1 MSEQKRSILHTEL
14 EYLGAQF
21 STSTEGFNLAQSF
34 YGEKPLEEAL
44 KDCALIDLS
53 GIGYTLVSG
62 TSAQNFVE
70 AVFAGKQLEVGETS
84 FECALTGD
92 GSLSS
97 IGLLARS
104 GQNEYVV
111 LDASERSLVLDEWL
125 SIIASVEQNGVAPY
139 AEVSLEDAT
148 PLLTPL
154 LLAGKKAKK
163 VLMDYLGE
171 QKLPEDSKLCNL
183 MLDQTIPALV
193 ANVSTKK
200 VPAYLVMVPPVH
212 TVILYRSLLSFETV
226 HPLGYK
232 QLIEGLKTYLPW
244 FSELASNTKVVVVVA
259 KDKLEGWGLLRASDD
274 FIGARGDLL

>member
-171 QKLPEDSKLCNL
+171 QRLPEDSKLCNL

-212 TVILYRSLLSFETV
+212 TVILFRSLLSFEMV
-226 HPLGYK
+226 HPLGHK

-244 FSELASNTKVVVVVA
+244 FSELASNTKVVVA

>member
-21 STSTEGFNLAQSF
+21 STSTKGFNLAQSF

-62 TSAQNFVE
+62 VAAQNFVE
-70 AVFAGKQLEVGETS
+70 AVFAGKQLEVGEAS

-212 TVILYRSLLSFETV
+212 TVILFRSLLSFETV
-226 HPLGYK
+226 HPLGHK
-232 QLIEGLKTYLPW
+232 QLFEGLKTYLPW
-244 FSELASNTKVVVVVA
+244 FSELASNTKVVVA

>member
-97 IGLLARS
+97 IGLLVRS

-111 LDASERSLVLDEWL
+111 LDASKRSLVLDEWL

-183 MLDQTIPALV
+183 MLDQTIPVLV

-244 FSELASNTKVVVVVA
+244 FSELASNTKVVVA
-259 KDKLEGWGLLRASDD
+259 KDKLEGWSLLRASDD

>member
-44 KDCALIDLS
+44 KDCALVDLS

-62 TSAQNFVE
+62 VAAQNFVE
-70 AVFAGKQLEVGETS
+70 AVFAGKQLEVGEAS

-212 TVILYRSLLSFETV
+212 TVILFRSLLSFETV
-226 HPLGYK
+226 HPLGHK

-244 FSELASNTKVVVVVA
+244 FSELASNTKVVVA

>member
-62 TSAQNFVE
+62 TSSQNFVE
-70 AVFAGKQLEVGETS
+70 AVFAGKQLEVGEAS

-111 LDASERSLVLDEWL
+111 LDASERSLVLEEWL

-171 QKLPEDSKLCNL
+171 QQLPEDSKLCNL

-212 TVILYRSLLSFETV
+212 TVILFRSLLSFEMV
-226 HPLGYK
+226 HPLGHK

-244 FSELASNTKVVVVVA
+244 FSELASNTKIVVA

>member
-171 QKLPEDSKLCNL
+171 QRLPEDSKLCNL

-193 ANVSTKK
+193 VNISTKK

-212 TVILYRSLLSFETV
+212 TVILFRSLLSFEMV
-226 HPLGYK
+226 HPLGHK
-232 QLIEGLKTYLPW
+232 QLIEGLKSYLPW
-244 FSELASNTKVVVVVA
+244 FSELATNTKVVLA
-259 KDKLEGWGLLRASDD
+259 KDKLEGWGLLRASAD

>member
-111 LDASERSLVLDEWL
+111 LDASGRSLVLDEWL

-154 LLAGKKAKK
+154 LLAGKKSKK

-171 QKLPEDSKLCNL
+171 QRLPEDSKLYNL
-183 MLDQTIPALV
+183 MLDQTIPVLV

-212 TVILYRSLLSFETV
+212 TVILFRSLLSFETV
-226 HPLGYK
+226 HPLGHK

-244 FSELASNTKVVVVVA
+244 FSELASNTKVVVA

>member
-21 STSTEGFNLAQSF
+21 STSTEGFNLAKSF

-154 LLAGKKAKK
+154 LLAGKKARK

-171 QKLPEDSKLCNL
+171 QKLPEDAKLCNL

-212 TVILYRSLLSFETV
+212 TVILFRSLLSFETV
-226 HPLGYK
+226 HPLGHK

-244 FSELASNTKVVVVVA
+244 FSELASNTKVVVA
-259 KDKLEGWGLLRASDD
+259 KDKLESWGLLRASDD

>member
-171 QKLPEDSKLCNL
+171 QRLPEDSKLCNL

-212 TVILYRSLLSFETV
+212 TVILFRSLLSFETV
-226 HPLGYK
+226 HPLGHK
-232 QLIEGLKTYLPW
+232 QLVEGLKTYLPW
-244 FSELASNTKVVVVVA
+244 FSELASNTKVVAA

>member
-44 KDCALIDLS
+44 KDCALVDLS
-53 GIGYTLVSG
+53 GISYTLVSG
-62 TSAQNFVE
+62 AVAQNFVE
-70 AVFAGKQLEVGETS
+70 AVFAGKQLEVGEAS

-97 IGLLARS
+97 IGLLTRS

-111 LDASERSLVLDEWL
+111 LDASERSLVLEEWL

-163 VLMDYLGE
+163 VLMDYLRE
-171 QKLPEDSKLCNL
+171 QQLPEDSKICNL

-200 VPAYLVMVPPVH
+200 LPAYLVMVPPVH
-212 TVILYRSLLSFETV
+212 TVILFRSLLSFEVV
-226 HPLGYK
+226 HPLGHK
-232 QLIEGLKTYLPW
+232 QLIDGLKTYLPW
-244 FSELASNTKVVVVVA
+244 FSELASNTKVVLA
-259 KDKLEGWGLLRASDD
+259 KDKLEGWGLLRTSDD

>member
-154 LLAGKKAKK
+154 LLAGTKTTK

-171 QKLPEDSKLCNL
+171 QTLPEDSKLCNL
-183 MLDQTIPALV
+183 MLDQTIPVLV

-212 TVILYRSLLSFETV
+212 TVILFRSLLSFETV
-226 HPLGYK
+226 HPLGHK

-244 FSELASNTKVVVVVA
+244 FSELASNTKVVVA

>member
-44 KDCALIDLS
+44 KDCALVDLS
-53 GIGYTLVSG
+53 GISYTLVSG
-62 TSAQNFVE
+62 AVAQNFVE

-84 FECALTGD
+84 FECTLTGD

-111 LDASERSLVLDEWL
+111 LDASERSLVLEEWL

-139 AEVSLEDAT
+139 VEVSLEDAT

-171 QKLPEDSKLCNL
+171 QQLPEDSKLCNL

-212 TVILYRSLLSFETV
+212 TVILFRSLLSFEMV
-226 HPLGYK
+226 HPLGHK
-232 QLIEGLKTYLPW
+232 QLIEGLKSYLPW
-244 FSELASNTKVVVVVA
+244 FSELATNTKVVLA
-259 KDKLEGWGLLRASDD
+259 KDKLEGWGLLRTSAD

>member
-62 TSAQNFVE
+62 TSSQNFVE
-70 AVFAGKQLEVGETS
+70 AVFAGKQLEVGEAS

-171 QKLPEDSKLCNL
+171 QRLPEDSKLCNL

-212 TVILYRSLLSFETV
+212 TVILFRSLLSFETV
-226 HPLGYK
+226 HPLGHK
-232 QLIEGLKTYLPW
+232 QLVEGLKTYLPW
-244 FSELASNTKVVVVVA
+244 FSELASNTKVVVA

>member
-53 GIGYTLVSG
+53 GIGYTLLSG
-62 TSAQNFVE
+62 VAAQNFVE
-70 AVFAGKQLEVGETS
+70 AVFAGKQLEVGEAS

-200 VPAYLVMVPPVH
+200 VPVYLVMVPPVH
-212 TVILYRSLLSFETV
+212 TVILFRSLLSFETV
-226 HPLGYK
+226 HPLGHK

-244 FSELASNTKVVVVVA
+244 FSELASNTKVVVA
-259 KDKLEGWGLLRASDD
+259 KDKLESWGLLRASDD

>member
-21 STSTEGFNLAQSF
+21 STSTEDFNLAQSF

-125 SIIASVEQNGVAPY
+125 YIIASVEQNGVAPY

-154 LLAGKKAKK
+154 LLAGKKGKK
-163 VLMDYLGE
+163 ILMDYLGE

-183 MLDQTIPALV
+183 MLDQTIPVLV

-200 VPAYLVMVPPVH
+200 VPAYLIMVPPVH

-244 FSELASNTKVVVVVA
+244 FSELASNTKVVVA
-259 KDKLEGWGLLRASDD
+259 KDKLESWGLLRASDD

>member
-154 LLAGKKAKK
+154 LLTGKKAKK
-163 VLMDYLGE
+163 VLVDYLRE

-212 TVILYRSLLSFETV
+212 TVILFRSLLSFETV
-226 HPLGYK
+226 HPLGHK

-244 FSELASNTKVVVVVA
+244 FSELASNTKVVVA
-259 KDKLEGWGLLRASDD
+259 KDKLEGWGLLRTSDD

>member
-44 KDCALIDLS
+44 RDCALVDLS
-53 GIGYTLVSG
+53 GISYTLISG
-62 TSAQNFVE
+62 AVAQNFVE

-111 LDASERSLVLDEWL
+111 LDASERSLVLEEWL
-125 SIIASVEQNGVAPY
+125 SIIVSVEQNGVTPY

-171 QKLPEDSKLCNL
+171 QQLPEDSKICNL

-200 VPAYLVMVPPVH
+200 VPAYLLMVPPVH
-212 TVILYRSLLSFETV
+212 TVILFRSLLSFEMV
-226 HPLGYK
+226 HPLGHK
-232 QLIEGLKTYLPW
+232 QLIEGLNTYLPW
-244 FSELASNTKVVVVVA
+244 FSELATNTKVVLA
-259 KDKLEGWGLLRASDD
+259 KDKLESWGLLRASDD

>member
-154 LLAGKKAKK
+154 LLAGKKTKK

-212 TVILYRSLLSFETV
+212 TVILFRSLLSFETV

-232 QLIEGLKTYLPW
+232 QLIEGLTTYLPW
-244 FSELASNTKVVVVVA
+244 FSELASNTKVVVA

>member
-62 TSAQNFVE
+62 VAAQNFVE
-70 AVFAGKQLEVGETS
+70 AVFAGKQLEVGEAS

-111 LDASERSLVLDEWL
+111 LDASERSLILDEWL

-139 AEVSLEDAT
+139 AEVSLDDAT

-171 QKLPEDSKLCNL
+171 QQLPEDSKLCNL
-183 MLDQTIPALV
+183 MLDQTIPVLV

-212 TVILYRSLLSFETV
+212 TVILFRSLLSFETV
-226 HPLGYK
+226 HPLGHK
-232 QLIEGLKTYLPW
+232 QLIEGLTTYLPW
-244 FSELASNTKVVVVVA
+244 FSELASNTKVVVA

>member
-62 TSAQNFVE
+62 TSSQNFVE
-70 AVFAGKQLEVGETS
+70 AVFAGKQLEVGEAS

-163 VLMDYLGE
+163 VLMNYLGE
-171 QKLPEDSKLCNL
+171 QRLPEDSKLCNL

-212 TVILYRSLLSFETV
+212 TVILFRSLLSFETV
-226 HPLGYK
+226 HPLGHK
-232 QLIEGLKTYLPW
+232 QLVEGLKTYLPW
-244 FSELASNTKVVVVVA
+244 FSELASNTKVVVA

>member
-62 TSAQNFVE
+62 TSSQNFVE
-70 AVFAGKQLEVGETS
+70 AVFAGKQLEVGEAS

-139 AEVSLEDAT
+139 AAVSLEDAT

-212 TVILYRSLLSFETV
+212 TVILFRSLLSFETV
-226 HPLGYK
+226 HPLGHK

-244 FSELASNTKVVVVVA
+244 FSELASNTKVVVA

>member
-21 STSTEGFNLAQSF
+21 STLTEGFNLAQSF

-62 TSAQNFVE
+62 VAAQNFVE
-70 AVFAGKQLEVGETS
+70 AVFAGKQLEVGEAS

-139 AEVSLEDAT
+139 EEVSLEDAT

-212 TVILYRSLLSFETV
+212 TIILYRRLLSFETV
-226 HPLGYK
+226 HPLGHK

-244 FSELASNTKVVVVVA
+244 FSELASNTKVVVA
-259 KDKLEGWGLLRASDD
+259 KDKLEGWGLLRASDN

>member
-62 TSAQNFVE
+62 TSSQNFVE
-70 AVFAGKQLEVGETS
+70 AVFAGKQLEVGEAS

-171 QKLPEDSKLCNL
+171 QRLPEDSKLCNL
-183 MLDQTIPALV
+183 MLDQTIPALI

-212 TVILYRSLLSFETV
+212 TVILFRSLLSFETV
-226 HPLGYK
+226 HPLGHK

-244 FSELASNTKVVVVVA
+244 FSELASNTKVVVA

>member
-111 LDASERSLVLDEWL
+111 LDASECSLVLDEWL

-171 QKLPEDSKLCNL
+171 QRLPEDSKLCNL

-212 TVILYRSLLSFETV
+212 TVILFRSLLSFETV
-226 HPLGYK
+226 HPLGHK
-232 QLIEGLKTYLPW
+232 QLVEGLKTYLPW
-244 FSELASNTKVVVVVA
+244 FSELASNTKVVVA

>member
-171 QKLPEDSKLCNL
+171 QQLPEDSKICNL

-212 TVILYRSLLSFETV
+212 TVILFRSLLSFEMV
-226 HPLGYK
+226 HPLGHK

-244 FSELASNTKVVVVVA
+244 FSELATNTKVVVA
-259 KDKLEGWGLLRASDD
+259 KDKLEGWGLLRTSAD

>member
-21 STSTEGFNLAQSF
+21 STLTEGFNLAQSF
-34 YGEKPLEEAL
+34 YGEKPLEETL

-62 TSAQNFVE
+62 VSAQNFVE
-70 AVFAGKQLEVGETS
+70 AVFAGKQLEVGEAS

-171 QKLPEDSKLCNL
+171 QRLPEDSKLCNL

-212 TVILYRSLLSFETV
+212 TVILFRSLLSFETV
-226 HPLGYK
+226 HPLGHK

-244 FSELASNTKVVVVVA
+244 FSELASNTKVVVA

>member
-154 LLAGKKAKK
+154 LLAGKKTKK

-171 QKLPEDSKLCNL
+171 QRLPEDSKLCNL

-212 TVILYRSLLSFETV
+212 TVILFRSLLSFETV

-244 FSELASNTKVVVVVA
+244 FSELASNTKVVVA

>member
-21 STSTEGFNLAQSF
+21 SASTEGFNLAQSF

-97 IGLLARS
+97 ISLLARS

-171 QKLPEDSKLCNL
+171 QRLPEDSKLCNL
-183 MLDQTIPALV
+183 TLDQTIPALV

-212 TVILYRSLLSFETV
+212 TVILFRSLLSFETV
-226 HPLGYK
+226 HPLGHK

-244 FSELASNTKVVVVVA
+244 FSELASNTKVVVA

>member
-62 TSAQNFVE
+62 VAAQNFVE
-70 AVFAGKQLEVGETS
+70 AVFAGKQLEVGEAS

-111 LDASERSLVLDEWL
+111 LDASERSLILDEWL

-212 TVILYRSLLSFETV
+212 TVILFRSLLSFETV
-226 HPLGYK
+226 HPLGHK

-244 FSELASNTKVVVVVA
+244 FSELASNTKVVVA

>member
-21 STSTEGFNLAQSF
+21 STLTEGFNLAQSF

-44 KDCALIDLS
+44 KDCALVDLS
-53 GIGYTLVSG
+53 GISYTLVSG
-62 TSAQNFVE
+62 TVAQNFVE
-70 AVFAGKQLEVGETS
+70 AVFAGKQLEMGETS

-111 LDASERSLVLDEWL
+111 LDASERSHVLEEWL

-139 AEVSLEDAT
+139 AEVSLENAT

-171 QKLPEDSKLCNL
+171 QRLPEDSKLCNL

-212 TVILYRSLLSFETV
+212 TVILFRSLLSFETV
-226 HPLGYK
+226 HPLGHK
-232 QLIEGLKTYLPW
+232 QLIEGLTTYLPW
-244 FSELASNTKVVVVVA
+244 FSELASNTKVVVA
-259 KDKLEGWGLLRASDD
+259 KDKLEGWGLLRTSAD

>member
-1 MSEQKRSILHTEL
+1 MSEQKRSILYTEL

-139 AEVSLEDAT
+139 AGVSLEDAT

-200 VPAYLVMVPPVH
+200 VPVYLVMVPPVH
-212 TVILYRSLLSFETV
+212 TVILFRSLLSFETV
-226 HPLGYK
+226 HPLGHK

-244 FSELASNTKVVVVVA
+244 FSELASNTKVVVA
-259 KDKLEGWGLLRASDD
+259 KDKLESWGLLRASDD

>member
-21 STSTEGFNLAQSF
+21 STLTEGFNLAQSF

-62 TSAQNFVE
+62 TSSQNFVE
-70 AVFAGKQLEVGETS
+70 AVFAGKQLEVGEAS

-148 PLLTPL
+148 SLLTPL
-154 LLAGKKAKK
+154 LLAGKKTKK

-171 QKLPEDSKLCNL
+171 QTLPEDSKLCNL
-183 MLDQTIPALV
+183 MLDQTIPVLV

-212 TVILYRSLLSFETV
+212 TVILFRSLLSFETV
-226 HPLGYK
+226 HPLGHK

-244 FSELASNTKVVVVVA
+244 FSELASNTKVVVA

>member
-212 TVILYRSLLSFETV
+212 TVILFRSLLSFEMV
-226 HPLGYK
+226 HPLGHK

-244 FSELASNTKVVVVVA
+244 FSELASNTKVVVA

>member
-44 KDCALIDLS
+44 KDCALVDLS
-53 GIGYTLVSG
+53 GISYALVSG
-62 TSAQNFVE
+62 AVAQNFVE

-111 LDASERSLVLDEWL
+111 LDASERSLVLEERL

-139 AEVSLEDAT
+139 AEVSLDDAT

-171 QKLPEDSKLCNL
+171 QQLPEDSKLCNL
-183 MLDQTIPALV
+183 MLDQTIPALI

-200 VPAYLVMVPPVH
+200 VPAYLAMVPPVH
-212 TVILYRSLLSFETV
+212 TVILFRSLLSFEMV
-226 HPLGYK
+226 HPLGHK
-232 QLIEGLKTYLPW
+232 QLIEGLTTYLPW
-244 FSELASNTKVVVVVA
+244 FSELATNTKVVVA
-259 KDKLEGWGLLRASDD
+259 KDKLEGWGLLRTSAD

>member
-44 KDCALIDLS
+44 KDCALVDLS
-53 GIGYTLVSG
+53 GISYTLVSG
-62 TSAQNFVE
+62 TVAQNFVE
-70 AVFAGKQLEVGETS
+70 AVFAGEQLEVGETS
-84 FECALTGD
+84 FECTLTGD

-171 QKLPEDSKLCNL
+171 QQLPEDSKLCNL

-212 TVILYRSLLSFETV
+212 TVILFRSLLSFEMV
-226 HPLGYK
+226 HPLGHK

-244 FSELASNTKVVVVVA
+244 FSELVTNTKVVLA
-259 KDKLEGWGLLRASDD
+259 KDKLEGWGLLRDSDD

>member
-154 LLAGKKAKK
+154 LLAGKKVKK

-183 MLDQTIPALV
+183 MLDQTIPALI
-193 ANVSTKK
+193 ANVSAKR

-212 TVILYRSLLSFETV
+212 TVILFRSLLSFETV
-226 HPLGYK
+226 HPLGHK
-232 QLIEGLKTYLPW
+232 QLIEGLKRYLPW
-244 FSELASNTKVVVVVA
+244 FSELASNTKVVVA

>member
-21 STSTEGFNLAQSF
+21 STSAEGFNLAQSF
-34 YGEKPLEEAL
+34 YGEKALEEAL

-111 LDASERSLVLDEWL
+111 LDASGRSLVLDEWL

-154 LLAGKKAKK
+154 LLAGKKTKK

-212 TVILYRSLLSFETV
+212 TVILFRSLLSFETV
-226 HPLGYK
+226 HPLGHK
-232 QLIEGLKTYLPW
+232 QLIEGLKTYFPW
-244 FSELASNTKVVVVVA
+244 FSELASNTKVVVA

>member
-44 KDCALIDLS
+44 KDCALVDLS
-53 GIGYTLVSG
+53 GISYTLVSG
-62 TSAQNFVE
+62 TVAQNFVE
-70 AVFAGKQLEVGETS
+70 AVFAGEQLEVGETS
-84 FECALTGD
+84 FECTLTGD

-111 LDASERSLVLDEWL
+111 LDASERSLVLEEWL

-171 QKLPEDSKLCNL
+171 QQLPEDSKLCNL
-183 MLDQTIPALV
+183 MLDQTIPALI

-200 VPAYLVMVPPVH
+200 VPAYLAMVPPVH
-212 TVILYRSLLSFETV
+212 TVILFRSLLSFEMV
-226 HPLGYK
+226 HPLGHK

-244 FSELASNTKVVVVVA
+244 FSELATNTKVVLA
-259 KDKLEGWGLLRASDD
+259 KDKLEGWGLLRASAD

>member
-44 KDCALIDLS
+44 KDCALVDLS
-53 GIGYTLVSG
+53 GISYTLISG
-62 TSAQNFVE
+62 AVAQNFVE

-163 VLMDYLGE
+163 VLLDYLGE
-171 QKLPEDSKLCNL
+171 QQLPEDSKLCNL

-193 ANVSTKK
+193 ANVSSKK

-212 TVILYRSLLSFETV
+212 TVILFRSLLSFEMV
-226 HPLGYK
+226 HPLGHK
-232 QLIEGLKTYLPW
+232 QFIEGLKSYLPW
-244 FSELASNTKVVVVVA
+244 FSELATNTKVVLA
-259 KDKLEGWGLLRASDD
+259 KDKLESWGLLRVSDD